1 MEKAPAFARI
11 HNTSSANMTVNL
23 SSGVDPVPESGCFH
37 DDASAIKS
45 ARILPYI
52 LIIAISL
59 IGNSMVV
66 AVVFKNQ
73 RMWTTVNFYIVNLA
87 VADLIITLY
96 MPRMFTMA
104 FEGFEWVVG
113 GITGEIFCKM
123 SILLNQVPMIVS
135 IFTVVAIS
143 FDRFNAV
150 VFPLKPL
157 VSTRICKVI
166 ILCTWLVAVAFRI
179 PTIYAVEIITSES
192 DGKPYCNL
200 KLDEKFGKGVKRIY
214 YHFNMIAIFSV
225 PLLMIVIFYT
235 TIIVTL
241 KRRKTPGLTPE
252 NSSNSGEGFRRREV
266 VKKKVLRLVSI
277 VVTAFVLCWFL
288 YYVRLSM
295 YAYGRD
301 LSCDWLYVRLLLAHM
316 NSALNPCLYAIFSE
330 NYRRGFK
337 KILARANF
345 CKRRSQREDSLRS
358 VRWHGAW
365 DSNGSISIRIEQEI
379 QKLSSL

>member
-1 MEKAPAFARI
+1 
-11 HNTSSANMTVNL
+11 
-23 SSGVDPVPESGCFH
+23 
-37 DDASAIKS
+37 
-45 ARILPYI
+45 
-52 LIIAISL
+52 
-59 IGNSMVV
+59 MVV

-73 RMWTTVNFYIVNLA
+73 RMWTTVNFYIVNMA

-179 PTIYAVEIITSES
+179 PTIYAVEIITGKS
-192 DGKPYCNL
+192 DGKPLCNL
-200 KLDEKFGKGVKRIY
+200 KLDEKFGKGVNRIY

-288 YYVRLSM
+288 YYVRLCM

>member
-1 MEKAPAFARI
+1 MEKVAAFARI
-11 HNTSSANMTVNL
+11 QNASSTNMPVNL
-23 SSGVDPVPESGCFH
+23 SSEADLVQESGCFH
-37 DDASAIKS
+37 GDAFAIKIV
-45 ARILPYI
+45 RILPYFF
-52 LIIAISL
+52 IITISL
-59 IGNSMVV
+59 IGNSLVV

-73 RMWTTVNFYIVNLA
+73 RMWTTVNFYIVNMA
-87 VADLIITLY
+87 VADLLITIY
-96 MPRMFTMA
+96 MPRTFTVA
-104 FEGFEWVVG
+104 FVGYEWLVG
-113 GITGEIFCKM
+113 GTAGQVFCKM
-123 SILLNQVPMIVS
+123 SILLNQIPMIVS
-135 IFTVVAIS
+135 TFTVVAIS

-150 VFPLKPL
+150 VFPLKTL

-166 ILCTWLVAVAFRI
+166 ILCTWLVALAFRI
-179 PTIYAVEIITSES
+179 PTIYAVEIMTRES
-192 DGKPYCNL
+192 DGKLFCYL
-200 KLDEKFGKGVKRIY
+200 RLDEKFGFGVKRIY

-252 NSSNSGEGFRRREV
+252 NSSNNSEGFRRREV

-277 VVTAFVLCWFL
+277 VVTAFVLCWSL

-295 YAYGRD
+295 FAYGRD

-345 CKRRSQREDSLRS
+345 CKRRFQRADSLRS
-358 VRWHGAW
+358 VRWHRAW
-365 DSNGSISIRIEQEI
+365 DSNGSISIRIEPET
-379 QKLSSL
+379 QKPSSL